1 MIQPI
6 LRELMHVY
14 KILFPAYNFSGI
26 IKKVLGLTCALD
38 KASNNFVPYL
48 ANISSLYLGDRLWFF
63 NIIMQTF
70 LSNQTSAVTH

>member
-1 MIQPI
+1 
-6 LRELMHVY
+6 MHVY
-14 KILFPAYNFSGI
+14 KILLPAYNFSGI
-26 IKKVLGLTCALD
+26 IEKVLGLTCVLD

-48 ANISSLYLGDRLWFF
+48 ANISSLNLGDRLWFF